1 METHLVSPVGFLKNF
16 ENDPE
21 EAERLYNSH
30 CLSFYRYTR
39 WTDRGEGE
47 KEQNKCVIWKG
58 ERERETGLIFQF
70 LTRTY
75 MASVNL
81 PLSHVMFMFSNPER
95 KCKRQNALNG
105 SMHDKASSRSAAVFF
120 FFYTSLSANR
130 QREGIFVFVSH
141 NRTNT

>member
-1 METHLVSPVGFLKNF
+1 MIQKKLNVFIIHT
-16 ENDPE
+16 
-21 EAERLYNSH
+21 A
-30 CLSFYRYTR
+30 CLS
-39 WTDRGEGE
+39 TDILDELTGGRGKKSRINVSYERAR
-47 KEQNKCVIWKG
+47 

-70 LTRTY
+70 LTLTY
-75 MASVNL
+75 MASVHL

-120 FFYTSLSANR
+120 FFYTSLSANS